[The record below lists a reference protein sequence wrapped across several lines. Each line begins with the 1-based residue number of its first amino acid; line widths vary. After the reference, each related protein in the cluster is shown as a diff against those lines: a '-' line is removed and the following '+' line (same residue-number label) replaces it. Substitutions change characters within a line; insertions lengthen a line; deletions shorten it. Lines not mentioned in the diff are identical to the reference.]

1 MDLSSKSRY
10 ARPPISFMQ
19 LPDGLFEWRRLPDG
33 AEDKFYGWARQH
45 PRERVV
51 LPDGVTPRERRR
63 ALRLQ
68 KIDN

>member
-1 MDLSSKSRY
+1 
-10 ARPPISFMQ
+10 MQ
-19 LPDGLFEWRRLPDG
+19 LPDGPFEWRRLPDG
-33 AEDKFYGWARQH
+33 AEDEFYGWARQH

-51 LPDGVTPRERRR
+51 LPDGVTPRERMR